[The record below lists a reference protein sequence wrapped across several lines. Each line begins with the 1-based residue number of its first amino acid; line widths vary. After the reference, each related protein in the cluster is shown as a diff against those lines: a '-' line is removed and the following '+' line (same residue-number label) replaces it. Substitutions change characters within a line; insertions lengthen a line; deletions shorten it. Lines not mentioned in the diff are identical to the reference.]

1 MREIERGGRVIPQ
14 ENKNEEKLARSKVR
28 LGVFPQQKPTKKKEE
43 ENELRLFILFYAGV
57 LMLLLCIPPF
67 EKDPTESK
75 KLYIIDKTV
84 SSFSFSLRLVKI
96 FSSKSKPRRETFM
109 APKNFFFVR

>member
-14 ENKNEEKLARSKVR
+14 ENKNEEKLAWSKVR
-28 LGVFPQQKPTKKKEE
+28 LGVFLEQKPTKKEEE

-57 LMLLLCIPPF
+57 LLLLLLCIPPF

-75 KLYIIDKTV
+75 ELYIIDKTV
-84 SSFSFSLRLVKI
+84 SSFSFILRLVKI
-96 FSSKSKPRRETFM
+96 FSSKSKPRR
-109 APKNFFFVR
+109 